1 MSSKNRRWWWRIA
14 WYRNSPEKGTI
25 SGLAFLDSVA
35 KASRVRGAIVIPAD
49 NLNLAQGLASRRR
62 VLIAED
68 EILIRMDIA
77 DVLREQGWQVV
88 ETGTADEALAV
99 LARDQQF
106 AMVLTDV
113 HMPGGHTGLDL
124 ARIVKQSYLHIKV
137 AVMSGQH
144 RPSDDDRSL
153 FDLFLQKPITNIVS
167 ALSPLAGNI
176 DD

>member
-1 MSSKNRRWWWRIA
+1 MV
-14 WYRNSPEKGTI
+14 I
-25 SGLAFLDSVA
+25 S
-35 KASRVRGAIVIPAD
+35 AD
-49 NLNLAQGLASRRR
+49 NLNLPQASESRRR

-77 DVLREQGWQVV
+77 DTLREQGWEVV
-88 ETGTADEALAV
+88 ETGTADDALAV

-106 AMVLTDV
+106 EMVLTDV
-113 HMPGGHTGLDL
+113 HMPGSHTGLDL
-124 ARIVKQSYLHIKV
+124 ARMVKQSYRHIKV

-144 RPSDDDRSL
+144 RPSDDDRNL
-153 FDLFLQKPITNIVS
+153 FDLFLQKPVPNIVS